1 MPSYN
6 CGLYSSRAVAY
17 SSRTQSQIDTF
28 SVLHLLHDSLN
39 VWTETIGF
47 TTIRK
52 IVDEHKL
59 ITAIYWVSYELEM
72 RVSRLRRLTCTAST
86 LLKRFLPIAWVDLKS
101 EYTDFKM
108 RFLKKKNC
116 EALPRSQSLMLRWKI
131 LMCFLKFVARRVT
144 KFFLMSVSISNSER
158 TKLICLRECCELN
171 AHLKYRFLEGFG
183 SHPIPQ
189 SPVTFLSRML
199 SFLIFDQIFIH
210 IHRSL
215 SINDIKKL
223 SNDLFSELFNLQ
235 TY

>member
-1 MPSYN
+1 M
-6 CGLYSSRAVAY
+6 RAVK
-17 SSRTQSQIDTF
+17 R
-28 SVLHLLHDSLN
+28 LHARSKKTACEYTHLQVWVWDACNLHKPFNYNSLN
-39 VWTETIGF
+39 VCTETIGF

-86 LLKRFLPIAWVDLKS
+86 FLKRFLPIAWVDLKS

-144 KFFLMSVSISNSER
+144 KFFLMSV
-158 TKLICLRECCELN
+158 L
-171 AHLKYRFLEGFG
+171 
-183 SHPIPQ
+183 
-189 SPVTFLSRML
+189 
-199 SFLIFDQIFIH
+199 
-210 IHRSL
+210 
-215 SINDIKKL
+215 
-223 SNDLFSELFNLQ
+223 
-235 TY
+235 